1 MSWLP
6 KGKLTGD
13 PLNDFMY
20 IECLQVLSE
29 DFLIRN
35 DKLGMAFSME
45 ARFPMMCNVF
55 KVILPIHIR
64 ICLNHPFQHSNQ
76 IHTDHVLLNSV
87 RLK

>member
-1 MSWLP
+1 MLRAGHKGLKNKDLNISVNEQWEYLMSWLP

-45 ARFPMMCNVF
+45 ARFPMMFNIF
-55 KVILPIHIR
+55 KDFIR
-64 ICLNHPFQHSNQ
+64 SIPG
-76 IHTDHVLLNSV
+76 
-87 RLK
+87 K

>member
-55 KVILPIHIR
+55 KDFIR
-64 ICLNHPFQHSNQ
+64 SIPGIEKVSDEFLKVNHSLHKK
-76 IHTDHVLLNSV
+76 HLL
-87 RLK
+87 RKA